1 MSERVAAFIVRSRWI
16 VVAIWIVIGAVAVVR
31 APRTP
36 ELLNV
41 RGGADRETE
50 AARADRLLNSRFA
63 RPFSEFFAVVI
74 ESPAPFTDGVPKAA
88 LDSVTEELRREPYV
102 RALLSYHTPS
112 DSIFLSPDGRLTF
125 FLVWIDG
132 PPGDSVG
139 KLV

>member
-74 ESPAPFTDGVPKAA
+74 ESPVIAVSGKGSSRFC
-88 LDSVTEELRREPYV
+88 SVSCFSSR
-102 RALLSYHTPS
+102 S
-112 DSIFLSPDGRLTF
+112 
-125 FLVWIDG
+125 LVG
-132 PPGDSVG
+132 NSTR
-139 KLV
+139 